1 MLRQQAARNGITD
14 AELAS
19 ELLKVIARDN
29 LFSAVLS
36 DE

>member
-1 MLRQQAARNGITD
+1 MLRQQATLNGMTD

-19 ELLKVIARDN
+19 ELLRVIALDN
-29 LFSAVLS
+29 LFGAVLS